1 MFLLLFLEPLFN
13 YFDSLHHFFHV
24 DLLCDVPITEPLAKA
39 EISDCIRKDILQV
52 LHTLSFVHIRRVDH
66 KKLDFFSRLYGKGK
80 KVPHAVVRM
89 SDINP
94 LVLVRRHVLN
104 VRNYIFKLL

>member
-1 MFLLLFLEPLFN
+1 
-13 YFDSLHHFFHV
+13 
-24 DLLCDVPITEPLAKA
+24 
-39 EISDCIRKDILQV
+39 
-52 LHTLSFVHIRRVDH
+52 LSFVHIRRVDH

-89 SDINP
+89 PDINP

-104 VRNYIFKLL
+104 V